1 MQSLILAERGSVWY
15 SVGGIVTSFLS
26 VLRQSYNVALL
37 CLILSQSQ
45 NNWVWYSVRL
55 FGSHQRIT
63 WSNSASQTSFCMSGA
78 SSVSE
83 LTLITVLA
91 TFLEEELL
99 PLLSTLYPLEEA
111 TKHS

>member
-15 SVGGIVTSFLS
+15 FVGGIVTSFLS

-63 WSNSASQTSFCMSGA
+63 WSNFASQTSFCMSGA
-78 SSVSE
+78 FSVSV

-91 TFLEEELL
+91 TFLEEEL
-99 PLLSTLYPLEEA
+99 PPPLSTLYPLEEA